1 MQTYNA
7 DGSENPVFEFAN
19 ENKEGSAESLQ
30 RADINAGQDSMMNE
44 TKINS
49 FNNQTDKLTQSMK
62 LESLSR
68 NESLILNQG

>member
-1 MQTYNA
+1 
-7 DGSENPVFEFAN
+7 
-19 ENKEGSAESLQ
+19 
-30 RADINAGQDSMMNE
+30 MMNE